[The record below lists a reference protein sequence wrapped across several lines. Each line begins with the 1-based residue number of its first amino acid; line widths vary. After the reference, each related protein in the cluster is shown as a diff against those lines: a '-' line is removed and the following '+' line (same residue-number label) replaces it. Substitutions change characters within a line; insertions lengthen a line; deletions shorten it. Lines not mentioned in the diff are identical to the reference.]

1 MCWNVK
7 KLTSSQKKNKGEWE
21 EITEIYIKKI
31 KKQYKSCS
39 DLSSGLEQDN

>member
-1 MCWNVK
+1 MERDNRD
-7 KLTSSQKKNKGEWE
+7 L
-21 EITEIYIKKI
+21 YKKI